1 MVQNPANDR
10 TECIRCGECC
20 LRAAPSLQVSDISR
34 VTEGPIRRS
43 DLYTLRAGELVRD
56 NIRGEF
62 KITDKEIIKVREKEN
77 NGGCV
82 FYDDAGKRCTIYDQR
97 PVQCAAMKC
106 WDESEFL
113 RVYAEPKADRRDI
126 IPDESLL
133 RLMAAHE
140 EKCAYA
146 QLDSHVK
153 QIEKRGEKAVEKI
166 LDLLKFDHDIRWM
179 VPEKLGVEADDLD
192 LIFGRP
198 LSVTIAMFGLKVVRE
213 PDGSFF
219 LTLLDTPPNVDEP
232 EPIKINIRNS

>member
-1 MVQNPANDR
+1 
-10 TECIRCGECC
+10 
-20 LRAAPSLQVSDISR
+20 
-34 VTEGPIRRS
+34 
-43 DLYTLRAGELVRD
+43 
-56 NIRGEF
+56 
-62 KITDKEIIKVREKEN
+62 
-77 NGGCV
+77 
-82 FYDDAGKRCTIYDQR
+82 
-97 PVQCAAMKC
+97 
-106 WDESEFL
+106 
-113 RVYAEPKADRRDI
+113 
-126 IPDESLL
+126 
-133 RLMAAHE
+133 MAAHE